1 MNRIALAI
9 AIIAV
14 ATAAEGRE
22 WTEEGVDHASDFVV
36 VDDRTKLTSFPLG
49 ELRWDYKLVGEF
61 SPAGGDAS
69 RCLEPHEGPR
79 EPPHPA
85 GLTECFTV
93 DRCLLVVQV
102 ADHLLPLLDRVGES
116 AEQNEHL
123 VVDVLE
129 LLPGQAQ
136 FQTAQSRTTFVG
148 RDQQMLRIEDW
159 HVRIEQG
166 RCEFAY
172 AAFYVQNRK
181 TAFRRGQIP

>member
-1 MNRIALAI
+1 MNRVALALAI
-9 AIIAV
+9 VAL

-22 WTEEGVDHASDFVV
+22 WTEEGVDHASDFVL

-49 ELRWDYKLVGEF
+49 ELRWDYKLLGEF

-102 ADHLLPLLDRVGES
+102 ADHVLPLLDRVGE
-116 AEQNEHL
+116 
-123 VVDVLE
+123 
-129 LLPGQAQ
+129 
-136 FQTAQSRTTFVG
+136 
-148 RDQQMLRIEDW
+148 
-159 HVRIEQG
+159 
-166 RCEFAY
+166 FAD
-172 AAFYVQNRK
+172 AR
-181 TAFRRGQIP
+181 